1 MLTGKMT
8 IAQARSESG
17 GYHDFLQAV
26 ARQLQRTLCGR
37 SRESARQRGA
47 EILPRMHDR
56 EDLDQGRADAI
67 EESVRSLDD
76 FPDVQLTRLGH
87 PASRLGK
94 ILRLPKPKDDAVD
107 HLLGVHGRGETDVL
121 RDAA

>member
-1 MLTGKMT
+1 MVQPRHTCAT
-8 IAQARSESG
+8 CVSEG
-17 GYHDFLQAV
+17 GLQASEV
-26 ARQLQRTLCGR
+26 CPA
-37 SRESARQRGA
+37 SV
-47 EILPRMHDR
+47 HDR
-56 EDLDQGRADAI
+56 EDLDQGRADAR